1 LLRTHI
7 TEGKTPVP
15 YSSLITFEPSAF
27 ERVLFSSDPVDRLQ
41 VQQMRADFGGS
52 LMEVLNHLTSQE
64 GRS

>member
-27 ERVLFSSDPVDRLQ
+27 ERVLFSSDPIDRLQ
-41 VQQMRADFGGS
+41 VQQMRATYGGS
-52 LMEVLNHLTSQE
+52 LMDVLNHLSTSKDA
-64 GRS
+64 S